1 MLADSTVP
9 RTRITVPRR
18 RGDLVTRQR
27 LLDLLNELLEKKL
40 ILVSAPA
47 GYGKTSLV
55 LDFVSTTELPVCWY
69 TINALDIEPQ
79 RFIAN
84 LIAAISLRFP
94 GFGQRTRAAFQN
106 FSSNL
111 DSNYIAT
118 TLINDLYENVSEHFI
133 IVLDDFHLVND
144 NPQITNFMSRFIQD
158 VDENCHLIITSRT
171 LLSLPFLPMM
181 VARSEVGGLSFEE
194 LAFRIDEIQQLYL
207 QNQNHLITQED
218 ASKIFE
224 KTEGWVTGIVLTAQ
238 TDPQSAASRARL
250 LRVSGVGLDDYFLQ
264 LLEQQPP
271 DIRDFLLRTSLLEE
285 FNSDRCQKAI
295 EKPLGI
301 PPVDWPGLMEE
312 VQHNNLFVLPVGEDG
327 SWLRYHYLFLDFLQS
342 KMLRERPSETAIIE
356 GSLAQLFAEDED
368 WDHAFAI
375 YRRLNQIDEQVK
387 LVEMAGP
394 KVLADGRVSTLSAW
408 LDALPSDVLSSRP
421 FLIALQG
428 GIAATTGENNLALTL
443 YNQAI
448 EAMTLPE
455 DRRSMARALGWRAV
469 THRIM
474 GNLNDSQADA
484 REALDLVQ
492 KDIEMRIVKAEAL
505 RNIGICLRLQG
516 KLTEALTWL
525 KQSLNTS
532 MSIKDQKNE
541 AIIRL
546 ELGLLYEN
554 LGDYGQAREMYL
566 AALEYWEKV
575 DNASWLS
582 NIMNNLGV
590 LQHLMGDYRAAI
602 DTFEKALNHARAS
615 NYSRLEAFI
624 LTGIGDVYGEL
635 EAIEE
640 AEKAYGQAKLIAQSI
655 QENFLHVYIN
665 VQNAALLASAGDYR
679 GAYRLI
685 EDARRIADLDEQ
697 AMEAYLCDLENA
709 GIKLREG
716 KWQDAILMLEDA
728 CYFFEAEG
736 HKVQAE
742 KASLY
747 LVIAYSQAGN
757 QEKLMENLIKVL
769 SFLGSEY
776 PPVSLIAA
784 AYRFQYQL
792 SQLRSLEYIQAQID
806 ELFSKI
812 DAFQDQ
818 LPLLRRYIRQHA
830 VSVPFAPPKIYIRTL
845 GKMQV
850 KIDNQVVTSSD
861 WQTQAARDLFFLLL
875 AHPEGMTKEEIGSIF
890 WPDAPPE
897 DVKFR
902 IKNTIYRLRHA
913 VGKDVILLDQEN
925 YRFNNLVDY
934 EYDVEVFL
942 RENALAQQAKEP
954 LHKLSHYREATKLYK
969 GSFLPEI
976 NETWVHSP
984 RENLQQIYLNILL
997 QVAEIYIEM
1006 TNFDLALEYVQR
1018 ALNEDSCLET
1028 AYRMSFRIYAA
1039 MGNRA
1044 AMVRQYQ
1051 KCVEILQRE
1060 VNAEPSPQTQALY
1073 NELLK

>member
-1 MLADSTVP
+1 MLADSIVP

-27 LLDLLNELLEKKL
+27 LLNLLNELLEKKL

-47 GYGKTSLV
+47 GYGKTSLL

-69 TINALDIEPQ
+69 TINALDAEPQ

-84 LIAAISLRFP
+84 LIAAISVRFP
-94 GFGQRTRAAFQN
+94 EFGQRTKAAFQS
-106 FSSNL
+106 FSGNL
-111 DSNYIAT
+111 DSNHLAT
-118 TLINDLYENVSEHFI
+118 IMINDLYENVSEHFI
-133 IVLDDFHLVND
+133 IVLEDFHLVNN
-144 NPQITNFMSRFIQD
+144 NPQITNFVSRFIQD
-158 VDENCHLIITSRT
+158 VDENCHLVVSSRT

-194 LAFRIDEIQQLYL
+194 LAFRIDEIQQLFL
-207 QNQNHLITQED
+207 QNQNHLLTRED
-218 ASKIFE
+218 AGKIFE
-224 KTEGWVTGIVLTAQ
+224 KTEGWVTGIVLTSQ
-238 TDPQSAASRARL
+238 TDPQSAASQARL
-250 LRVSGVGLDDYFLQ
+250 VRVSGVGLYDYLSQ
-264 LLEQQPP
+264 LMEQQPAE
-271 DIRDFLLRTSLLEE
+271 IQEFLLRTSLLEE
-285 FNSDRCQKAI
+285 FNPSRCQRVI
-295 EKPLGI
+295 EKPLGL
-301 PPVDWPGLMEE
+301 PPVDWQGLMEV
-312 VQHNNLFVLPVGEDG
+312 VQQNNLFALPVGEDG
-327 SWLRYHYLFLDFLQS
+327 SWLRYHYLFLDFLQT
-342 KMLRERPSETAIIE
+342 KMIRERPSETTLIE
-356 GSLAQLFAEDED
+356 GSLAQLFTEDED

-375 YRRLNQIDEQVK
+375 YRRLNHIDEQVK
-387 LVEMAGP
+387 LVETAGP

-408 LDALPSDVLSSRP
+408 LDTLPFDALESRP

-428 GIAATTGENNLALTL
+428 GVAATTGESNLALTL

-469 THRIM
+469 IHRIM

-492 KDIEMRIVKAEAL
+492 NDIELRIIKAEAL

-525 KQSLNTS
+525 EQSLNTS
-532 MSIKDQKNE
+532 MSIKDRKNE

-554 LGDYGQAREMYL
+554 LGDYAQAREMYL
-566 AALEYWEKV
+566 SSLEYWEKV

-582 NIMNNLGV
+582 NILNNLGV
-590 LQHLMGDYRAAI
+590 LQHLMGDYRTAI
-602 DTFEKALNHARAS
+602 DTFEKALNLARTS
-615 NYSRLEAFI
+615 NYTRLEASI
-624 LTGIGDVYGEL
+624 LTGIGDIYGEL

-640 AEKAYGQAKLIAQSI
+640 AEKAYEQAKLIAQSI
-655 QENFLHVYIN
+655 QDNFLHVYID
-665 VQNAALLASAGDYR
+665 VQYAALLASAGDYR
-679 GAYRLI
+679 GANRFI
-685 EDARRIADLDEQ
+685 EEARQIANLDEQ

-716 KWQDAILMLEDA
+716 RWQDAISMLEDTS
-728 CYFFEAEG
+728 YFFEAEG

-747 LVIAYSQAGN
+747 LVIAYSRAGN
-757 QEKLMENLIKVL
+757 QEKLMERLIKVL
-769 SFLGSEY
+769 SYLDSEY

-784 AYRFQYQL
+784 AYRFQYPL
-792 SQLRSLEYIQAQID
+792 SQLRSLEHIQAQID
-806 ELFSKI
+806 ELFSRI
-812 DAFQDQ
+812 NAFQDE

-845 GKMQV
+845 GKMHV
-850 KIDNQVVTSSD
+850 KIDNQVIASSD

-890 WPDAPPE
+890 WTDDPPE

-913 VGKDVILLDQEN
+913 VGKDIILLDQEN

-942 RENALAQQAKEP
+942 KENALAQQAKDP

-969 GSFLPEI
+969 GVFLPDI
-976 NETWVHSP
+976 DETWVYSP
-984 RENLQQIYLNILL
+984 RENLQQIYMNILL

-1006 TNFDLALEYVQR
+1006 SNFDLALEYVQR

-1060 VNAEPSPQTQALY
+1060 VNADPSPQTQALY